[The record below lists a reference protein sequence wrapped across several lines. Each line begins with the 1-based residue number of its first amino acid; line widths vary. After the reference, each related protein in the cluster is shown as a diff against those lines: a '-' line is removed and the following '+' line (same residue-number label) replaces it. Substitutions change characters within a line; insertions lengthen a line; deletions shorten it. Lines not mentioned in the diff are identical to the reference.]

1 MPVDA
6 PLSNGQLWSWRE
18 VERYPKEWMR
28 DANLPTA
35 WDLRGLPLDR
45 VTTALRRLVDRHE
58 CLRTT
63 YHVRDGQPV
72 QRVHQ
77 TVTPPVEYV
86 DRVITGR
93 DDPERTKEE
102 LATIPFP
109 MTDALPWRG
118 VLVTTDGAP
127 VFLALSFSHLIVD
140 VWSIHHLQDQ
150 FRALVADPDADAD
163 MGPTLR
169 ELARRQRDES
179 WRGQQESSER
189 YWRQVLADGLMDE
202 LPTLP
207 AGAERNRIEATLH
220 SFRLGGLAAEAA
232 RRHGVTPPAVLMS
245 FIAAGLARHTDTDR
259 VTMSLM
265 ASNRFAAEHQHVVG
279 TMNQLI
285 PVSAIVDPG
294 ATLAEHVKRWHW
306 ASARTYRY
314 SCYDFDRVAA
324 LAADAATHSGR
335 EPGHDCW
342 FNHLF
347 RSWFNYMQIDR
358 APLNAADPTPAELVW
373 TPLAQQ
379 YGQAFRVRVAV
390 QGGLTSVMLL
400 ADPAILPPEAA
411 TDILRAMALGVQLA
425 VTDPKTCLKDLWS
438 ARSEGLPPSLF
449 PAEVPAPPH

>member
-18 VERYPKEWMR
+18 VERYPKDWMR

-150 FRALVADPDADAD
+150 FRALVADPDADAH

-265 ASNRFAAEHQHVVG
+265 ASNRFAAEHQHVIG

-324 LAADAATHSGR
+324 LAADRPRPAERRRSDARRAGLDALGPAVRSGVPGAGGGSGR
-335 EPGHDCW
+335 SHQRHAAGGSGDPAARGRDRHPAGDGARRAARGD
-342 FNHLF
+342 
-347 RSWFNYMQIDR
+347 RSEDVPEGPVERQER
-358 APLNAADPTPAELVW
+358 GAAA
-373 TPLAQQ
+373 
-379 YGQAFRVRVAV
+379 VAV
-390 QGGLTSVMLL
+390 PRRGAGAAALVVRG
-400 ADPAILPPEAA
+400 PA
-411 TDILRAMALGVQLA
+411 
-425 VTDPKTCLKDLWS
+425 
-438 ARSEGLPPSLF
+438 
-449 PAEVPAPPH
+449 